1 MLEKHRLTYLDTLGI
16 ENYMPRYQLENALP
30 SQLLS
35 NDALREP
42 TAFSTADIQDSST
55 SNNSVTVDDISHHDI
70 PQNTSLNSSHEAQGD
85 STVSEAISPVVAD
98 VMSSLGI
105 APKTNNSVDPSSSS
119 ISAEA
124 PNTATSNKSSIRQ
137 EGSTWQEGSLL
148 SSKSATVQED
158 VRFSLNIWRIKNDIL
173 VIDSREPAAALP
185 TEKLLQ
191 NILRSIGFPLAQLPP
206 SDLLRWPLFS
216 SKKLNHKKYSGKKVT
231 NKQSSETNVNQ
242 SSEEDEAR
250 AMVQAY
256 VSAQCSRAPINTLLL
271 LGKSAASFALTPASN
286 EDADTFYEQHKGTSV
301 DTSLWDAKVLV
312 APSLVDMLHE
322 PMQKKL
328 TWQAL
333 QTLFVE

>member
-1 MLEKHRLTYLDTLGI
+1 MLEKHRLTYLDALGI

-42 TAFSTADIQDSST
+42 IAFSTADIQDSST

-98 VMSSLGI
+98 VMNSLGI
-105 APKTNNSVDPSSSS
+105 APKTSNSVDPSSSS
-119 ISAEA
+119 ISAEV
-124 PNTATSNKSSIRQ
+124 PNTATSTQQ
-137 EGSTWQEGSLL
+137 ESSLL
-148 SSKSATVQED
+148 SAKSATIQQD
-158 VRFSLNIWRIKNDIL
+158 VRFSLNIWRIKSDIL

-185 TEKLLQ
+185 TERLLQ

-216 SKKLNHKKYSGKKVT
+216 SKKLS

-286 EDADTFYEQHKGTSV
+286 EDVDTFYEQHKGTSV

-333 QTLFVE
+333 QALFIE

>member
-1 MLEKHRLTYLDTLGI
+1 MLEKHRLTYLDALGI

-55 SNNSVTVDDISHHDI
+55 SNNSVAVDDISHHDI

-105 APKTNNSVDPSSSS
+105 APKTNSSVDPSSSS

-124 PNTATSNKSSIRQ
+124 PNTATSTQQ
-137 EGSTWQEGSLL
+137 ESSLL
-148 SSKSATVQED
+148 SAKSATIQQD

-191 NILRSIGFPLAQLPP
+191 NILRSIGFPLAQLPS

-216 SKKLNHKKYSGKKVT
+216 SKKLSHKKYSGKKVT

>member
-1 MLEKHRLTYLDTLGI
+1 MLEKHRLTYLDALGI

-55 SNNSVTVDDISHHDI
+55 SNNSVAVDDISHHDI

-105 APKTNNSVDPSSSS
+105 APKTNSSVDPSSSS
-119 ISAEA
+119 ISVEA
-124 PNTATSNKSSIRQ
+124 PNTATSTQQ
-137 EGSTWQEGSLL
+137 ESSLL
-148 SSKSATVQED
+148 SAKSATIQQD
-158 VRFSLNIWRIKNDIL
+158 VRFSLNIWRIKSDIL

-185 TEKLLQ
+185 TERLLQ

-216 SKKLNHKKYSGKKVT
+216 SKKLS

-333 QTLFVE
+333 QALFIE